1 MINWADIFET
11 KKEVFDLFME
21 EFYGEDWHT
30 VKKTLMKHSDGSWR
44 QKEGESILIGTK
56 KLWYSKDTFQE
67 REACY
72 CDLYKFFDEKHIV
85 VNVFSS
91 KGLFE
96 ISISLKGTPHY
107 VPKHN
112 SGGDRL
118 RVKDR
123 DEALDIAYTGAFH
136 ALETGDLKIKL
147 RGAKNEHPK
156 KTQQK
161 L

>member
-1 MINWADIFET
+1 MINWADIFEIN
-11 KKEVFDLFME
+11 KEAFDLFME
-21 EFYGEDWHT
+21 EFYGEDWHEI
-30 VKKTLMKHSDGSWR
+30 KKTLRKHSGGSWK
-44 QKEGESILIGTK
+44 QKEANTIIIGTD
-56 KLWYSKDTFQE
+56 KLWYSRENFRE
-67 REACY
+67 REVCY
-72 CDLYKFFDEKHIV
+72 CDLYKFFDDNQIK

-96 ISISLKGTPHY
+96 ISISLKGTPYY
-107 VPKHN
+107 VPKHG

-123 DEALDIAYTGAFH
+123 YEALDIAFTGAFH